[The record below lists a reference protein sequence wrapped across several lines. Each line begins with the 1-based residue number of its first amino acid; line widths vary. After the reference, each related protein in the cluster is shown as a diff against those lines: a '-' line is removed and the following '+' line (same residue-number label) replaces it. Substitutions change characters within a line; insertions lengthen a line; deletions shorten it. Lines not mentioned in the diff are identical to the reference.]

1 MRKPPVFAAKK
12 SKLTLMQ
19 NTENAAAGPDRLVEA
34 ARYALLRRLAFAMRH
49 HMVVHLQPIGMI
61 TEVMERRLQAAA
73 PDIEQ
78 VHQSMAKINGFSRA
92 AVQSCLDVV
101 SWLAP
106 EAGAVVPLGAGVQEC
121 VALLRSSFN
130 FRGFALKD
138 EVGDVPALVARAGLR
153 NALLACLLALT
164 DRAAS
169 PADVVLS
176 AQTGADEAVV
186 SVALRPGE
194 GSAGFAGDAPY
205 RLLEWHEVEALAR
218 ADGIGLTRVG
228 DTARLAIP
236 VSRA

>member
-1 MRKPPVFAAKK
+1 
-12 SKLTLMQ
+12 MQ
-19 NTENAAAGPDRLVEA
+19 NTENPAAAGPDRRVEA

-73 PDIEQ
+73 PDIGR
-78 VHQSMAKINGFSRA
+78 VHEGMAKINGFSRA

-106 EAGAVVPLGAGVQEC
+106 EAGTVVALDAGVQEC
-121 VALLRSSFN
+121 VTLLRGSFN
-130 FRGFALKD
+130 FRGFTLKD
-138 EVGDVPALVARAGLR
+138 EVGAAALPVARAGLR
-153 NALLACLLALT
+153 NVLPACLLALT

-169 PADVVLS
+169 PADLVLS
-176 AQTGADEAVV
+176 AQSGRDEAIL

-194 GSAGFAGDAPY
+194 GPAGFAGDAPY
-205 RLLEWHEVEALAR
+205 RLLEWSDVEALAG
-218 ADGIGLTRVG
+218 AEGITLQRTG

-236 VSRA
+236 ARRA